1 MKKYLYLKRILDI
14 VISIM
19 LLIILVPLYIIIGS
33 IIKLNSKGPII
44 FVHKRVGRNGKE
56 FGLYK
61 FRTMV
66 NNAEEL
72 IKDFD
77 KKQMEEYKRT
87 YKLKDDPRITR
98 IGKFLRRTSLD
109 ELPQIINVLKG
120 ELSIVGPRPIIE
132 EELQK
137 YGDKKEKLLS
147 VKPGLTGN
155 WVANSNKETTY
166 EERMEMELYYVDNL
180 SFILDLKILLKTVGV
195 IINRAIGK

>member
-1 MKKYLYLKRILDI
+1 MKKYLYLKRIIDI
-14 VISIM
+14 FISM
-19 LLIILVPLYIIIGS
+19 LLLIILIPLYIIIGI
-33 IIKLNSKGPII
+33 IIKLDSKGPVV
-44 FVHKRVGRNGKE
+44 FVHKRIGKNGKE

-66 NNAEEL
+66 NNAENL
-72 IKDFD
+72 IKDFN

-98 IGKFLRRTSLD
+98 VGKFLRRTSLD

-137 YGDKKEKLLS
+137 YGNKKEKLVS

-166 EERMEMELYYVDNL
+166 EERIEMELYYVDNI
-180 SFILDLKILLKTVGV
+180 SFVLDLKILLKTVAV
-195 IINRAIGK
+195 VINRAIGK